1 MKDHGSRRFT
11 GQGVVVT
18 GGASGLGLAAVHRFL
33 LEGATVLVMDSDSRA
48 IEENLPAFDVS
59 SGRVEPHHG
68 DVTSTEDVA
77 AMVDHA
83 RRFLPRIDV
92 LIDNA
97 GIAHEEPF
105 LDIPLDR
112 WRRVLDVNLTGMFM
126 VGQRVAAQMVAD
138 GRGGSIVLTSSTNG
152 LVGERQYAHY
162 NASKGG
168 VTLLAKS
175 MALDLAA
182 EGIRVNAVC
191 PGYIETPMSRA
202 IDDPQFVQ
210 QYIDRYIPL
219 GRTGTPDD
227 VAAVFA
233 FLASDDA
240 AFITGTTL
248 VVDGGQL
255 AF

>member
-1 MKDHGSRRFT
+1 
-11 GQGVVVT
+11 
-18 GGASGLGLAAVHRFL
+18 
-33 LEGATVLVMDSDSRA
+33 
-48 IEENLPAFDVS
+48 
-59 SGRVEPHHG
+59 
-68 DVTSTEDVA
+68 
-77 AMVDHA
+77 
-83 RRFLPRIDV
+83 
-92 LIDNA
+92 
-97 GIAHEEPF
+97 
-105 LDIPLDR
+105 
-112 WRRVLDVNLTGMFM
+112 
-126 VGQRVAAQMVAD
+126 
-138 GRGGSIVLTSSTNG
+138 
-152 LVGERQYAHY
+152 
-162 NASKGG
+162 
-168 VTLLAKS
+168 

-202 IDDPQFVQ
+202 IDDPRFVQ

-219 GRTGTPDD
+219 GRTGTPED